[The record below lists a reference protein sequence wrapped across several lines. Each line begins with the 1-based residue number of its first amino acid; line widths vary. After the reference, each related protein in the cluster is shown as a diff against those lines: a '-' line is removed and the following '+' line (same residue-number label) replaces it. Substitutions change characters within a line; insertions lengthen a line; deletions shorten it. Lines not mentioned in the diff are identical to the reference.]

1 MTLTPCQAISHKP
14 NVEPKIMYSRPNTP
28 NDIPI
33 NYEALRGEI
42 VPLEEAD
49 FVQAQQISQRWR
61 LSSSSAQ
68 TSVAQPIWSI
78 YLHALALKAFQ
89 RWFNQR
95 TTPIPLDLS
104 QAAILLPDTFDLSQT
119 RLKGQIAICQIL
131 VSHFKICLVVT
142 DGSADDWRIPI
153 AMIQN
158 PRFAA
163 HFYLPIVVHEESGQA
178 EILGFL
184 RHNQL
189 PEILEG
195 ETDCRL
201 ALAQTNPDLE
211 RLLLYLA
218 CLEPIAIPL
227 PTLAPQVALSQRVR
241 QLLVQPVIRTGQWLT
256 QQVDTLAEQLGTA
269 IATELAAWQ
278 VLPPLELATATRSNL
293 RDVET
298 DSPMGDLSAILMSLM
313 RSGIQMPLEQATAYQ
328 DFQLGDL
335 ALRLYAVIAPQMASP
350 ETATPE
356 QNPAEWSLLIIVRR
370 QDRTDLPQG
379 VGLQI
384 ADANSMLVDRR
395 TETNQSDFLYGTAI
409 GDVNEEFT
417 VTLSYQDQTV
427 MLPPFTFE

>member
-1 MTLTPCQAISHKP
+1 LSFSLGSDQ
-14 NVEPKIMYSRPNTP
+14 SRFRT
-28 NDIPI
+28 II
-33 NYEALRGEI
+33 A
-42 VPLEEAD
+42 
-49 FVQAQQISQRWR
+49 
-61 LSSSSAQ
+61 LSSLLRTDRDSFANAGTTGCTIA
-68 TSVAQPIWSI
+68 TSPPTT
-78 YLHALALKAFQ
+78 
-89 RWFNQR
+89 R
-95 TTPIPLDLS
+95 TT
-104 QAAILLPDTFDLSQT
+104 
-119 RLKGQIAICQIL
+119 R
-131 VSHFKICLVVT
+131 
-142 DGSADDWRIPI
+142 
-153 AMIQN
+153 
-158 PRFAA
+158 
-163 HFYLPIVVHEESGQA
+163 
-178 EILGFL
+178 
-184 RHNQL
+184 
-189 PEILEG
+189 
-195 ETDCRL
+195 
-201 ALAQTNPDLE
+201 
-211 RLLLYLA
+211 
-218 CLEPIAIPL
+218 
-227 PTLAPQVALSQRVR
+227 
-241 QLLVQPVIRTGQWLT
+241 IRTGQWLT

-313 RSGIQMPLEQATAYQ
+313 RSGIQMPLEHATAYQ